1 MKMGFARSQFGS
13 SSGMIE
19 MQLVHEYKLFMYP
32 AVQHHPDANINKRS
46 RDAKLSSSSSAAPY
60 KAASG
65 RGDYFDHICLKMV
78 WWLQCWIDKER
89 IYDMWNA

>member
-1 MKMGFARSQFGS
+1 MKMGFARSQFG

-46 RDAKLSSSSSAAPY
+46 RDAKFSSSSS
-60 KAASG
+60 
-65 RGDYFDHICLKMV
+65 I
-78 WWLQCWIDKER
+78 
-89 IYDMWNA
+89 